1 MVHVG
6 ENRFL
11 HEIDARLLHQHVYM
25 VADVCNITDGTQAGM
40 NPGGLIEQKNGMV
53 KNSRQALARVE
64 LATFWFEAK
73 RSIH

>member
-11 HEIDARLLHQHVYM
+11 HEIDTRLLHQPVYM